1 MICQIC
7 ITSNKA
13 DHLIT
18 YKGDSLVVCD
28 TCFEN
33 RPAGAHAVPEQPEP
47 EEDPMRDYMD
57 DAEPP
62 TMGDWILSTLP
73 NPGHI

>member
-18 YKGDSLVVCD
+18 FRGDSLVVCD

-33 RPAGAHAVPEQPEP
+33 RP
-47 EEDPMRDYMD
+47 D
-57 DAEPP
+57 DAISHDRPEWVDPNNNPPCPRCNGPQYGEPCDCN
-62 TMGDWILSTLP
+62 GVDY
-73 NPGHI
+73 